1 VAYVVPA
8 AGAALDTDRFAD
20 RLKAVLPAH
29 MMPAAFM
36 TLESLPLSPNG
47 KLDRKALPVPSMAAA
62 SAGRAPAEGLESR
75 IAAIFAELLGRD
87 FVGADEDFFA
97 IGGHSLLAIRLR
109 EGEGAPL
116 ICIYPAS
123 GVSWQYSVLSRYL
136 RAGRPIVGLQS
147 PRPGGPIATSAS
159 IDEACDRQ
167 LAILRGVQPHGP
179 YYLLGYSLGGTI
191 AYGVAARLRRM
202 GEEVRFLGLLDTYP
216 SEAHDWGDPDGAEAN
231 RGAEREQEQFI
242 NDAMADVMDD
252 AFRREKEEMFG
263 HIFEN
268 YRDSVALLSK
278 ARTPDYGG
286 HVTLFVAGKSVPP
299 GIDPDT
305 CWTGRA
311 ASIAIHR
318 LPHCSHEDIVS
329 PASLEILGPLLDTL
343 IEDADCLHAAPHS
356 QAAE

>member
-1 VAYVVPA
+1 LKRQVAVGQIMVMPTVARLAEHLA
-8 AGAALDTDRFAD
+8 AGEL
-20 RLKAVLPAH
+20 V
-29 MMPAAFM
+29 
-36 TLESLPLSPNG
+36 G
-47 KLDRKALPVPSMAAA
+47 GMAA
-62 SAGRAPAEGLESR
+62 
-75 IAAIFAELLGRD
+75 
-87 FVGADEDFFA
+87 
-97 IGGHSLLAIRLR
+97 GGFEPVIRLR